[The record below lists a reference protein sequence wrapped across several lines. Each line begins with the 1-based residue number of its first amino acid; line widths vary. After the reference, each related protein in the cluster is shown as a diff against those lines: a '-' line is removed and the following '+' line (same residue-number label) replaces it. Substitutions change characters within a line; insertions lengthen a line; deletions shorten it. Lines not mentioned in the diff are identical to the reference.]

1 MKDAIA
7 NVRPLNDAWK
17 KRYEKWNIS
26 AHGIAGS
33 IEQSCYGGIS
43 NGATPLITFKPSV
56 PTSENNN
63 SNQNVTSDVSS
74 TDLRNSETNSE
85 WKRTL

>member
-7 NVRPLNDAWK
+7 NVRPLNEAWK

-26 AHGIAGS
+26 TNGAAGS
-33 IEQSCYGGIS
+33 IEQSSYGGVP
-43 NGATPLITFKPSV
+43 NGATPLITFKPRV
-56 PTSENNN
+56 PTPENNN
-63 SNQNVTSDVSS
+63 SNQNVTFGVSS
-74 TDLRNSETNSE
+74 TVLQNSETNSE